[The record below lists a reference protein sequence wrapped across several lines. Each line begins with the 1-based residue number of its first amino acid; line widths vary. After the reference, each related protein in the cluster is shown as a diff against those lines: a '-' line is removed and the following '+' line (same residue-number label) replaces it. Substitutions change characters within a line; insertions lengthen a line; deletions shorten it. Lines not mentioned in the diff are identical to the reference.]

1 MFSVVFIVK
10 NEERSLGAA
19 IKSLGT
25 VSEIIVCDTGSTDG
39 TVRVARDLGA
49 RVCEFA
55 WCDDFSAARGFAA
68 AQASNDWIV
77 RFDADERLA
86 MDDHS
91 PTATWLHDTILRAD
105 THGAAMV
112 CVRREH
118 QPGFVHWFP
127 RCYRRSMWTWRYPVH
142 ELLVSRCG
150 SRLPVVAGEGAT
162 VSHARDSRPRHY
174 RSILEQALSATPR
187 DPYLAYFM
195 GRTCVDDGDAPSAV
209 LALHAYLTTEGGYKW
224 HRSEAHFLI
233 GKLFAL
239 RGDCTRAIE
248 SFERAS
254 SVAGPRAEPL
264 LDACRVALFVG
275 RNDIAHNFLARGR
288 QIPLPMERQMFGSLD
303 VPYLIDRRAYE
314 PRAWDTIEQALAH
327 E

>member
-10 NEERSLGAA
+10 NEERSLGPAL
-19 IKSLGT
+19 KSLGR
-25 VSEIIVCDTGSTDG
+25 VPEVIVCDTGSTDG

-91 PTATWLHDTILRAD
+91 PTATWFHDTILRAD
-105 THGAAMV
+105 TQGAAMV

-150 SRLPVVAGEGAT
+150 SRLPVVAGKGAT
-162 VSHARDSRPRHY
+162 VRHARDSRPRHY
-174 RSILEQALSATPR
+174 RLILEQALSANPR
-187 DPYLAYFM
+187 DPYLAYFK
-195 GRTCVDDGDAPSAV
+195 GLTCVDDGDASSAM
-209 LALHAYLTTEGGYKW
+209 LALQAYLATEGGYKW
-224 HRSEAHFLI
+224 HRSEAHYLI
-233 GKLFAL
+233 GKILTLWGAS
-239 RGDCTRAIE
+239 TRAIE
-248 SFERAS
+248 AFERAS
-254 SVAGPRAEPL
+254 SVVGPRAEPL
-264 LDACRVALFVG
+264 LDACLVARDLG
-275 RNDIAHNFLARGR
+275 RNDLARGFLAKGR
-288 QIPLPMERQMFGSLD
+288 QTPLPMERQMFGSLD

-314 PRAWDTIEQALAH
+314 PSVWDSVEHTLAH